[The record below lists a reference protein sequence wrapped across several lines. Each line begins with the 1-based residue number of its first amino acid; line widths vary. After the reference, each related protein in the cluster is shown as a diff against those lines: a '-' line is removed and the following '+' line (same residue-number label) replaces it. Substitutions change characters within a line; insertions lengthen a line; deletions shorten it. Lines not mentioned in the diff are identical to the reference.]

1 MEILVLVADVRELFD
16 FREFCVRQCM
26 FFDNTLSLFV
36 SQSFSPFL
44 SMDGKNETGRNKIK
58 AHYSESSK
66 FLSITLPGG
75 ESCVGKSVETIREV
89 VCTSVPEVASK
100 HTYLEAKQSPATR
113 E

>member
-75 ESCVGKSVETIREV
+75 ESCVDKIVETIREV
-89 VCTSVPEVASK
+89 VCASVPEVANK
-100 HTYLEAKQSPATR
+100 DTYLEA
-113 E
+113 